1 MRQESAVE
9 NYDDS
14 FNDDFADDFSEHRVK
29 RPGLL
34 VLMSGVGTSVATL
47 VLLYVVNLI
56 TPELHVM
63 GWYANGIIPVG
74 SMLVGLVAGSGYGIA
89 SWFTGAKI
97 GKGLLFQIV
106 LLQLL
111 AYMFSQY
118 VDFLIVK
125 AAVGNLNLQISFWE
139 YFDLTTRAFAW
150 DNDGKPAEPFGAWGY
165 GMRALEMSGF
175 SLCAMIAPAILFA
188 VPYCEACQ
196 IYMKSTE
203 LGLLPAGIAP
213 RKVKKKDT
221 EGQQTYEEDL
231 KLAMESGQTRM
242 ETLLESVNEKD
253 PRQFVDLLSEHA
265 DNKKAIGKQTSRLTV
280 SLEHCKQCQAGR
292 VVLKLQT
299 GFGENQ
305 SVTELARVDVEAE
318 FTRDVMSFRKG

>member
-1 MRQESAVE
+1 MQQESALE
-9 NYDDS
+9 TYDDT
-14 FNDDFADDFSEHRVK
+14 FDDDFGDDFSDHRVK

-34 VLMSGVGTSVATL
+34 VLMAGVGTSVATL
-47 VLLYVVNLI
+47 AMLYVLNIVS
-56 TPELHVM
+56 PDLHVM
-63 GWYANGIIPVG
+63 GWYANGIIPIG
-74 SMLVGLVAGSGYGIA
+74 AMLVGLIAGSGYGIA

-111 AYMFSQY
+111 VYMFSQY
-118 VDFLIVK
+118 VHFLVIT
-125 AAVGNLNLQISFWE
+125 AAFDNVPFSFWE
-139 YFDLTTRAFAW
+139 FFDREIRAFAW
-150 DNDGKPAEPFGAWGY
+150 NNDGQPGEPFGIWGY
-165 GMRALEMSGF
+165 GMLALEMAGF

-213 RKVKKKDT
+213 RKIKKKDT
-221 EGQQTYEEDL
+221 EGQQAYEEEL
-231 KLAMESGQTRM
+231 KLAMESGQKRM

-265 DNKKAIGKQTSRLTV
+265 DNKKAITKQTSRLAV

-305 SVTELARVDVEAE
+305 TITELARIDVEPE
-318 FTRDVMSFRKG
+318 FTRDVISFRKR